1 MIFSDKPTENR
12 EGYAPDQKQ
21 SKKVLL
27 ILHGLMRIGL
37 LTAII
42 LSATF
47 QVLVAGKAKAQKAAD
62 VKVNISYS
70 GESAINA
77 LKKLEK
83 ITPFH
88 FVYRKDEI
96 QALEGIT
103 ISPKDRSVDEV
114 LLLIFQ
120 KTPFSYKQIDKSIL
134 IIKQPAP
141 KVMTLSVA
149 NVTDAAAFD
158 VSGDVTSSDNS
169 PLIGVTVREKGESGG
184 TVTDVRGHFSFKA
197 KSPEAV
203 LVFSYLGFVTQEVF
217 IKAQPI
223 LKVVMVENASKLNE
237 VLVVGYGTQKK
248 GNITGAVAKIGEKQ
262 IEERPIA
269 RLEQALQG
277 QLAGVAVRNNSGVP
291 GADITVNVRGAASI
305 SGSSTPLYVVDGV
318 PLDNLS
324 GINPADIASID
335 VLKDASSAAIYGSRG
350 SNGVILVSTK
360 RGKTGKP
367 VMSVSAYTAVAAAE
381 RKVEVMSPD
390 EWIEFNKKWLDRI
403 WTNVSGQSASA
414 TQAQRIA
421 FAQTATNRTYSTR
434 TDLAGI
440 RGTYGI
446 YDPYW
451 GTSAIEPIDWQDA
464 ILRKGPVNDL
474 QVSASG
480 ANDMVNYAI
489 SAGAYRQDGIIVG
502 SSFKRYSFRGNME
515 AKISERVKIGLSIA
529 PSVGT
534 LKGANV
540 EGNNNAIARA
550 LSLPGWVLAGSG
562 EMAGAQPTK
571 WYDGWGP
578 GPNVVSPYA
587 QAVYNDR
594 ISKDTRLN
602 SVFNTNVKIIKGLDI
617 NGLIGWNY
625 RGNSNRTY
633 SPTWI
638 QPTWDS
644 ATPGQLSSSRKSTL
658 ISNSVL
664 LQATANYVKE
674 IGKHSITA
682 LLGAS
687 QETYNEETTDQG
699 QTGFPNDKTYIF
711 DQTRGTTTNA
721 NTIYGARNGL
731 ISYFGRVQY
740 SYNNRYLFSGSLRT
754 DGSSKFG
761 PNSRWGLFPAL
772 SAGWVISE
780 EPFLRK
786 YNWIGTTKLRLS
798 WGQVGND
805 RISSSQFL
813 SSLGALNYPLGIA
826 QAVNSGFVVG
836 NIAYSD
842 LRWEKTDSYNLGLD
856 IGFLRD
862 RISLSIDAYYK
873 KTTDLL
879 LNAPVSL
886 VTGFTSQ
893 FNNVGSV
900 DNKGL
905 EVELR
910 TVNIT
915 GNKFRWNTSLNVSIN
930 RNKIT
935 ELTNNNA
942 DIKLGQG
949 NTIIQRVGAPI
960 NSYFLLRATG
970 VLRDDD
976 FNKNTAGAV
985 TTAKVPIFSGQKPG
999 DTKYEDI
1006 NNDGKIDA
1014 NDYAVTGN
1022 FQSKFDFGITNTF
1035 NYKNWDLSILVQ
1047 GRVGGD
1053 VLSIGSRSW
1062 NRATNDP
1069 RFNYMD
1075 SWLKD
1080 AYWSET
1086 DPGNGK
1092 VPAFFSAVT
1101 SQYDTN
1107 WQYSA
1112 TYVRIKNVNLGYNL
1126 PVLKKTFRSLRLYA
1140 SCDNVFLFDSYYPG
1154 YSPEG
1159 ATQDNSSADWGSY
1172 PLART
1177 FSLGLT
1183 ASF

>member
-12 EGYAPDQKQ
+12 EGYAPELT
-21 SKKVLL
+21 SKYKAL
-27 ILHGLMRIGL
+27 ILQRLMRIGL
-37 LTAII
+37 LTAFF
-42 LSATF
+42 LSATVE
-47 QVLVAGKAKAQKAAD
+47 VLLAGKVKAQKVEE
-62 VKVNISYS
+62 VKVTVSFS
-70 GESAINA
+70 DESAISA

-83 ITPFH
+83 VTPFH

-96 QALEGIT
+96 QALEGVSIL
-103 ISPKDRSVDEV
+103 SKERSVDEV
-114 LLLIFQ
+114 LALIFEH
-120 KTPFSYKQIDKSIL
+120 TPFSYKQIDKSIL
-134 IIKQPAP
+134 IVKQPAN
-141 KVMTLSVA
+141 KGLQTTAVNEKALAV
-149 NVTDAAAFD
+149 FD
-158 VSGDVTSSDNS
+158 VSGDVVAADGS
-169 PLIGVTVREKGESGG
+169 PLIGVTVREKDGTGG
-184 TVTDVRGHFSFKA
+184 TVTDVKGHFVLKV
-197 KSPEAV
+197 KSPDAV

-217 IKAQPI
+217 VKNQPT
-223 LKVVMVENASKLNE
+223 LKVVLVENASKLNE

-248 GNITGAVAKIGEKQ
+248 GNITGAVAKIGEKE

-277 QLAGVAVRNNSGVP
+277 QLAGVSVRNNSGVP
-291 GADITVNVRGAASI
+291 GADLTVNVRGAASI

-367 VMSVSAYTAVAAAE
+367 VLSLSAYTAVATPE
-381 RKVEVMSPD
+381 RKVEVMKPD
-390 EWIEFNKKWLDRI
+390 EWIDFNKKWLDRI

-421 FAQTATNRTYSTR
+421 FAQTATGRTYSTR
-434 TDLAGI
+434 AELGTI

-451 GTSAIEPIDWQDA
+451 GTNAIEPIDWQDA

-474 QVSASG
+474 QLNASG
-480 ANDMVNYAI
+480 ATDIINYAI
-489 SAGAYRQDGIIVG
+489 SAGAYRQDGIVVG
-502 SSFKRYSFRGNME
+502 SAYKRYSFRGNME
-515 AKISERVKIGLSIA
+515 AKVSERVKVGLSIA

-534 LKGANV
+534 LTGPNV

-550 LSLPGWVLAGSG
+550 LSLPGWVLAGTG
-562 EMAGAQPTK
+562 EMAGASPYK
-571 WYDGWGP
+571 WYDIWGP
-578 GPNVVSPYA
+578 GPNVVSPYV

-594 ISKDTRLN
+594 IGKDTRLN
-602 SVFNTNVKIIKGLDI
+602 SVFNTNIKVIKGLEI

-625 RGNSNRTY
+625 RANSNRTY

-644 ATPGQLSSSRKSTL
+644 ATPGQLSSSRKTTL
-658 ISNSVL
+658 ISNSLL

-721 NTIYGARNGL
+721 NTIYAARNGL

-740 SYNNRYLFSGSLRT
+740 SYNNRYLLSGSLRT

-761 PNSRWGLFPAL
+761 PNSRWGLFPAV

-780 EPFLRK
+780 EDFLKK
-786 YNWIGTTKLRLS
+786 YNWIGTTKLRVS

-805 RISSSQFL
+805 RIVSNQFL
-813 SSLGALNYPLGIA
+813 SSLGALNYPLGTT
-826 QAVNSGFVVG
+826 QAVNSGFVVS

-842 LRWEKTDSYNLGLD
+842 LRWEKTDSYNVGLD

-862 RISLSIDAYYK
+862 RISLSVDAYYK

-886 VTGFTSQ
+886 VTGFSSQ
-893 FNNVGSV
+893 YNNVGSV
-900 DNKGL
+900 ANRGI
-905 EVELR
+905 EFELR

-915 GNKFRWNTSLNVSIN
+915 KNKFRWNTSLNVSIN

-949 NTIIQRVGAPI
+949 NTIIQRVGSPI

-970 VLRDDD
+970 VLREGD
-976 FNKNTAGAV
+976 FNKDASGAV
-985 TTAKVPIFSGQKPG
+985 TTAKVPIYSGQRPG
-999 DTKYEDI
+999 DTKYQDI

-1014 NDYAVTGN
+1014 NDYVVTGN

-1053 VLSIGSRSW
+1053 LLSIGSRSW

-1069 RFNYMD
+1069 RYNYMG

-1126 PVLKKTFRSLRLYA
+1126 PVLKKAFKSLRMYA
-1140 SCDNVFLFDSYYPG
+1140 SCDNVFLFDSFYPG

-1159 ATQDNSSADWGSY
+1159 ATQDNSSSDWGSY